1 MKFYNL
7 LTDQKKEG
15 LFNFRSKNTI
25 KKDNFKIYLQKLV
38 NRLIDLNKYCRKYG
52 ISSEYTYFKEL
63 LIVFLYIIDKNTQ
76 IDIHPDI
83 LYDIKRN
90 TFINYFKFLYDI
102 YKYYLEEYKNFLIK
116 NKKYSIKIEL
126 KNVENFTNNSNKIQ
140 LKTDFSGFSN
150 RIKNCENFFKNFNI
164 KYSEYIEFIL
174 KINQLIQIN
183 LNKKKNIEKLNKEEI
198 VEKNIEFLKYN
209 IHILNQK
216 LIDHIKKNR
225 NNQLARNQRRKQIS
239 NDVEERK
246 KHEVKPPVVRNWKS
260 MYFRGNQY
268 TPANTL
274 PTDPIKIEQAKIR
287 FEKILKK
294 ERLIS
299 NAKSCNDER
308 QARTDENWQR
318 CKLAE
323 NKLKQIEE
331 ENRAY
336 KNTIL
341 PKLTNYDIDRI
352 GRM

>member
-1 MKFYNL
+1 
-7 LTDQKKEG
+7 
-15 LFNFRSKNTI
+15 
-25 KKDNFKIYLQKLV
+25 
-38 NRLIDLNKYCRKYG
+38 
-52 ISSEYTYFKEL
+52 
-63 LIVFLYIIDKNTQ
+63 
-76 IDIHPDI
+76 
-83 LYDIKRN
+83 
-90 TFINYFKFLYDI
+90 
-102 YKYYLEEYKNFLIK
+102 
-116 NKKYSIKIEL
+116 
-126 KNVENFTNNSNKIQ
+126 
-140 LKTDFSGFSN
+140 
-150 RIKNCENFFKNFNI
+150 
-164 KYSEYIEFIL
+164 
-174 KINQLIQIN
+174 
-183 LNKKKNIEKLNKEEI
+183 
-198 VEKNIEFLKYN
+198 
-209 IHILNQK
+209 
-216 LIDHIKKNR
+216 
-225 NNQLARNQRRKQIS
+225 
-239 NDVEERK
+239 
-246 KHEVKPPVVRNWKS
+246 